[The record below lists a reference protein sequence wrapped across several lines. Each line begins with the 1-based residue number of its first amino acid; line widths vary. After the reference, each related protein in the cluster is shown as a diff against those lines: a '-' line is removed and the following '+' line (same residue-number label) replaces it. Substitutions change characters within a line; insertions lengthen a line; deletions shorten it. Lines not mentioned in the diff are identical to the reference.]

1 MHDAQSNPDKSR
13 MSMHRLHSKSA
24 RNMVTMHR
32 LSNCI
37 DMQVMHIKVAT
48 MTWRQWHMNWYHA
61 IGEAIFEIYSSACT
75 YLDYC
80 GGTKNSTELT
90 PIFIEH
96 PGDPWTWEDY
106 IPPAAEAVKCLYP
119 TQGWWIRDKPI
130 QDKASMNW
138 QYFSAY
144 MLSAS

>member
-1 MHDAQSNPDKSR
+1 
-13 MSMHRLHSKSA
+13 
-24 RNMVTMHR
+24 
-32 LSNCI
+32 
-37 DMQVMHIKVAT
+37 MHIKVAT

-80 GGTKNSTELT
+80 GGHKNSTELT

-130 QDKASMNW
+130 QDKASSISNPL
-138 QYFSAY
+138 AR
-144 MLSAS
+144 MLMPDIFVPKFVVVKFGWLRDSTMIRLPKYKPA